1 MAQANVHGLEFNY
14 EVFGEGEP
22 VLLVCGTGQQSFTWQ
37 LFQVPALQSAG
48 YRVVTFDNRGIAPSA
63 CPPAPYTVKEMA
75 EDAAGLIEELDL
87 APCRV
92 AGLSLGAFITQEL
105 ALAHPELVR
114 SAVIMGTLGRSD
126 VFRTALIQAWVE
138 MAERDLELPRIVEA
152 VQVAMEVY
160 SPAVLSNDVLM
171 QQYLDFQLQMPR
183 WENPGRLGQMS
194 ADQDYGRGNRLDAFR
209 EIRVPSMVIGFEL
222 DMLTAAPLSKEVAEA
237 IPGCRYE
244 EIPMC
249 GHAGPLEQPEA
260 VNALL
265 LDFFARH

>member
-1 MAQANVHGLEFNY
+1 MPEANVHGLKLQY
-14 EVFGEGEP
+14 DVFGEGEP

-37 LFQVPALQSAG
+37 LFQVPALTGAG
-48 YRVVTFDNRGIAPSA
+48 YKVVTFDNRGIPPSD
-63 CPPAPYTVKEMA
+63 CPPAPYSVKEMA

-105 ALAHPELVR
+105 ALAHPELTR
-114 SAVIMGTLGRSD
+114 SAVMMGTFGRAD
-126 VFRTALIQAWVE
+126 VFRQAVGQAWVE
-138 MAERDLELPRIVEA
+138 IAEQGVELPRIAEA
-152 VQVAMEVY
+152 VQVAFEVY
-160 SPAVLSNDVLM
+160 SPAVLSNDLLM
-171 QQYLDFQLQMPR
+171 QQYLDFSLQMPR
-183 WENPGRLGQMS
+183 WENPGRLGQMR
-194 ADQDYGRGNRLDAFR
+194 ADLDYGRDNRLDAFR

-222 DMLTAAPLSKEVAEA
+222 DMLTAAPLSREVADA

-249 GHAGPLEQPEA
+249 GHAGPLERPDE

-265 LDFFARH
+265 LEFFAAN